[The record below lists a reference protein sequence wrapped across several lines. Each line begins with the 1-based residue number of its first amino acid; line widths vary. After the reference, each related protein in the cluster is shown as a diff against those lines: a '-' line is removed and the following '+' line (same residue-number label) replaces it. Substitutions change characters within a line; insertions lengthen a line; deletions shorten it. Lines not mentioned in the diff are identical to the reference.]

1 LSAKPLAFAAL
12 AWSLNHLIR
21 KHRLESASLH
31 EYRASAALLKSHGL
45 RDLVFLLFVLA
56 AAAPLLMLAGY
67 PLLAL
72 AAAFAAVVD
81 ARYLFFVS
89 VVPLNMALTFVRSA
103 HA

>member
-1 LSAKPLAFAAL
+1 
-12 AWSLNHLIR
+12 LIR
-21 KHRLESASLH
+21 KHRLDTANLH
-31 EYRASAALLKSHGL
+31 EYRASAALLKSHAL
-45 RDLVFLLFVLA
+45 RDIVLALFVLA
-56 AAAPLLMLAGY
+56 AAAPLLTLAGH

-72 AAAFAAVVD
+72 AATFAAVVA